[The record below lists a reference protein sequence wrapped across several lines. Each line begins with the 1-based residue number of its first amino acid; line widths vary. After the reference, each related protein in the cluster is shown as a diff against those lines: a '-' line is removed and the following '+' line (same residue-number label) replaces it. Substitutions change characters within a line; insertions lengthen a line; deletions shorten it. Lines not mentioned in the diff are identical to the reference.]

1 MCCFRFLAQ
10 DDRATQ
16 ACCLESLGYIQRSP
30 VAASRDG
37 LLRPVA
43 VRLRVARQ
51 PGLLHLYHHGR
62 LLCHLHLLRHLRLLL
77 GLLLGLRQRARL
89 RLRLRQR
96 PWPWLRLGLRL
107 GL

>member
-30 VAASRDG
+30 VAAGRDG

-43 VRLRVARQ
+43 VRLGGQ
-51 PGLLHLYHHGR
+51 PGLLDLHHHSR

-77 GLLLGLRQRARL
+77 GLRQRARLRL

-107 GL
+107 RLGL